1 MIYSQK
7 MFQKMRLIK
16 DLFVRT
22 KALPGQEKKERK
34 REIGGGKERGGERKW
49 KGERERGGRR
59 VRHTQRGRIE

>member
-1 MIYSQK
+1 

-22 KALPGQEKKERK
+22 KALPGQKKKRERK
-34 REIGGGKERGGERKW
+34 GGKERGGERKG
-49 KGERERGGRR
+49 KGERERRGRI

>member
-1 MIYSQK
+1 

-22 KALPGQEKKERK
+22 KALPGQEEKEREK
-34 REIGGGKERGGERKW
+34 ERERGKERGGERKW

>member
-1 MIYSQK
+1 

-16 DLFVRT
+16 YLFVRT
-22 KALPGQEKKERK
+22 KALPGQEEKEREK
-34 REIGGGKERGGERKW
+34 ERERERGKERGGERKW